1 MMEGVINLLKPPGM
15 TSSDAVTDI
24 RRIYHMKR
32 VGHTGTLDPGAAGVL
47 PICLGRATRI
57 FDYLMDKRKTYIAEI
72 CFGRATDTQDS
83 YGIVTA
89 RSDAR
94 VTEDMV
100 KAVLPAFTGEIE
112 QIAPMYSAVHFE
124 GKKLYQL
131 AREGAETVERVRS
144 ISIHGL
150 EYIGMTDENRFRIR
164 IECSKGTYIRT
175 LCADIG
181 EALGVPSHMS
191 FLMRTRSGAFGIDDA
206 YTVAELIRLKE
217 EDRLAQTVTPIEDA
231 LSMLPEIRLV
241 LDERDERLLING
253 AEIASDALEAFGTE
267 TAARTYVNGVFTGI
281 GLAYRGR
288 MHMKLN
294 LAKGGEDA

>member
-57 FDYLMDKRKTYIAEI
+57 FDYLMDKRKTYIAEV

-83 YGIVTA
+83 YGTVTA

-191 FLMRTRSGAFGIDDA
+191 FLMRTQSGAFNIDDA

-217 EDRLAQTVTPIEDA
+217 EDCLAQTVTPIEDA
-231 LSMLPEIRLV
+231 LSMLPQIRLV